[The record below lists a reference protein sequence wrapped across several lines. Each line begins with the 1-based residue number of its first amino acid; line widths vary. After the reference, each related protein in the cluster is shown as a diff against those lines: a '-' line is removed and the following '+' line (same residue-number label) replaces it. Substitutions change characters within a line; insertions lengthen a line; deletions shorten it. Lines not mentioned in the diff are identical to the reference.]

1 MGPDCL
7 TDNSTWFQ
15 IDNYGPWVLEDSVDM
30 VYNKLV
36 AYPSHFF
43 HNPYINR
50 MWSEIDTYYLI
61 EDPNLK

>member
-1 MGPDCL
+1 
-7 TDNSTWFQ
+7 
-15 IDNYGPWVLEDSVDM
+15 M
-30 VYNKLV
+30 VKKKTLILRENWYIIFYYEKNILFINNFIIE
-36 AYPSHFF
+36 PSKTFF